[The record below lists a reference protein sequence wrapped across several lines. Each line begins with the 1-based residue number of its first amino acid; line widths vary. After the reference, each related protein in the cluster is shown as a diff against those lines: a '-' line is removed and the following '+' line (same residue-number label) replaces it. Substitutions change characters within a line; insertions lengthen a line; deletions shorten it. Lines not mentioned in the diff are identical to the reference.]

1 MTTLSTDL
9 LGSLD
14 VDPATGF
21 ADDVRVAATGRTFWL
36 DVTAEVAA
44 DPLLLAEVP
53 ALVDD
58 LPRWEQAARAHL
70 AALLRSDDP
79 GELPGFV
86 AAHLDPD
93 LAPDLDPDGL
103 LRRAEAR
110 FRASGDPAELLDRF
124 ALKALVVWRGAH
136 GRVEHWLDLTLDA
149 EHSDQVLCLK
159 FGPERTVREVAWES

>member
-1 MTTLSTDL
+1 MP
-9 LGSLD
+9 GRCWCA
-14 VDPATGF
+14 VGAPEWPR
-21 ADDVRVAATGRTFWL
+21 DDGVAATGRTFWL

-44 DPLLLAEVP
+44 DPLLLA
-53 ALVDD
+53 
-58 LPRWEQAARAHL
+58 
-70 AALLRSDDP
+70 
-79 GELPGFV
+79 ELPGFV

-110 FRASGDPAELLDRF
+110 FRASGDPAELLD
-124 ALKALVVWRGAH
+124 
-136 GRVEHWLDLTLDA
+136 LTLDA